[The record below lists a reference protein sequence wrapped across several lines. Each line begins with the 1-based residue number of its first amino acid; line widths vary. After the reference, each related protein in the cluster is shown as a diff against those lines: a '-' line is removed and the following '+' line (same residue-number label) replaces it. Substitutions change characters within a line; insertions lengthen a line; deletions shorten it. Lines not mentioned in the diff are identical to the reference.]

1 MKIETSTPPPLSQV
15 MLWVENDRTQ
25 VSGADPNILQAL
37 DRCLRFPTQIA
48 QAKEQGHTYL
58 GEDITWDGWVRLLH
72 IPKTILPWFPTG
84 LLAQVS
90 NLLTS
95 WSIPYQVRD
104 QRVRPEDGLPEPAT
118 IPLRNYQ
125 EEAVREAI
133 DSGQGVL
140 DMPPRSGKTRIA
152 VELVRKLGLPTVYIA
167 PTDGIVTQTLSVF
180 ESFLGANYAF
190 HLIGSNWE
198 PSRKSPVVLCTA
210 ATAAMLPAEFYE
222 TRQVILVDEFH
233 HAASASYK
241 QIFAFCRHIY
251 YRYGMTGT
259 FFRSGTDAMAMH
271 ALLSHTIFRVTAR
284 EMLDRGYLVPTNV
297 LFCPVDT
304 KHLRGVSGMG
314 FTQGHGR
321 AGIHENQDR
330 NFLVARIARYLHE
343 QGRRVLVLVGT
354 REQGR
359 QVARALSDDLTLQ
372 KRRGAQFNRVEFIH
386 AQRPRPIIQAVLASF
401 QEGQEVGI
409 LIGTSLIGEGIDI
422 PEADALVYARG
433 EHAAVT
439 LRQFSYRVCTATPGK
454 KRALLVDFADRH
466 HRKLMEHSQDRLR
479 LFYEEPTF
487 QVDVAESEVD
497 LYRRISSLAW

>member
-1 MKIETSTPPPLSQV
+1 
-15 MLWVENDRTQ
+15 
-25 VSGADPNILQAL
+25 
-37 DRCLRFPTQIA
+37 
-48 QAKEQGHTYL
+48 
-58 GEDITWDGWVRLLH
+58 
-72 IPKTILPWFPTG
+72 
-84 LLAQVS
+84 
-90 NLLTS
+90 
-95 WSIPYQVRD
+95 
-104 QRVRPEDGLPEPAT
+104 
-118 IPLRNYQ
+118 
-125 EEAVREAI
+125 
-133 DSGQGVL
+133 
-140 DMPPRSGKTRIA
+140 
-152 VELVRKLGLPTVYIA
+152 
-167 PTDGIVTQTLSVF
+167 
-180 ESFLGANYAF
+180 
-190 HLIGSNWE
+190 
-198 PSRKSPVVLCTA
+198 
-210 ATAAMLPAEFYE
+210 
-222 TRQVILVDEFH
+222 
-233 HAASASYK
+233 
-241 QIFAFCRHIY
+241 
-251 YRYGMTGT
+251 
-259 FFRSGTDAMAMH
+259 MAMH